1 MHTRRSFVGG
11 LLGLF
16 AAAGA
21 EAKAAEARPQPA
33 APPAA
38 PPPGYPCGA
47 TVTLCYSSAGAGVGL
62 DPNAGLICG
71 VDANGRPV
79 PR

>member
-21 EAKAAEARPQPA
+21 ETKAAEARPQPA
-33 APPAA
+33 APPPA
-38 PPPGYPCGA
+38 PPPVYPCGA
-47 TVTLCYSSAGAGVGL
+47 TVTLCYSSAGAGL
-62 DPNAGLICG
+62 DPNAGLIGG
-71 VDANGRPV
+71 VDANDRPV